1 MDSFIRE
8 FPMTT
13 PFKQRLRRIILWF
26 VAGFIVLFLLRLVY
40 GYIATPDGSEAVLES
55 GNYFGNVGNLRKNYA
70 SEQQSFSKSD
80 FIIGGAASPRSESK
94 ASAPPPPT
102 KNLQIQAERASSQ
115 KYEKTASVR
124 AVTSDFEKDEAL
136 LRTTTKKMSALIQ
149 YEQSLGN
156 KGYRE
161 LHVVIGVNPMLFDS
175 FYVAMQAI
183 GRIKAKDI
191 SKVDKT
197 NEYRQLNAKIVS
209 LQKNLS
215 SINELK
221 SRAGQ
226 ISDYIQLHDK
236 ILELER
242 QMQELGVELGNFDA
256 ENEFCSVRFS
266 LYEGAAAKEIGFAH
280 RIKTAFEWTAQYYA
294 LLMFILC
301 GIVATAFF
309 ALLIVEKLKILQ
321 AITKRLDN

>member
-1 MDSFIRE
+1 
-8 FPMTT
+8 MTT
-13 PFKQRLRRIILWF
+13 PFKQRLHRLVLWF
-26 VAGFIVLFLLRLVY
+26 VAGFLLLFLLRLIY
-40 GYIATPDGSEAVLES
+40 GYVAVPDGAEGGYES
-55 GNYFGNVGNLRKNYA
+55 ANYFGNISNLRKNYA
-70 SEQQSFSKSD
+70 SEQQGFRKSD
-80 FIIGGAASPRSESK
+80 LMIGGASDPSSTTK
-94 ASAPPPPT
+94 QSSPPT
-102 KNLQIQAERASSQ
+102 PPAKNLQAQAERASSQ

-136 LRTTTKKMSALIQ
+136 LRSTAKKMSALIQ

-161 LHVVIGVNPMLFDS
+161 LHLVIGVNPMLFDS
-175 FYVAMQAI
+175 FYVAIQAV

-236 ILELER
+236 ILDLER

-294 LLMFILC
+294 ILVFILC
-301 GIVATAFF
+301 VIVATAF
-309 ALLIVEKLKILQ
+309 LLLLVVEKLKLLQ

>member
-1 MDSFIRE
+1 MN
-8 FPMTT
+8 T
-13 PFKQRLRRIILWF
+13 PFKQRLRRTILWF
-26 VAGFIVLFLLRLVY
+26 VAGFIVLFLLRLLY
-40 GYIATPDGSEAVLES
+40 GYITSKETLEPGEQGS
-55 GNYFGNVGNLRKNYA
+55 NYFGNVGNLRKNYA
-70 SEQQSFSKSD
+70 SEQQGFRKSD
-80 FIIGGAASPRSESK
+80 FILGGAAEPSS
-94 ASAPPPPT
+94 SAKSSSPPPT
-102 KNLQIQAERASSQ
+102 PPAKNLQAQAERASSQ

-124 AVTSDFEKDEAL
+124 SVTSDFEKDEAL
-136 LRTTTKKMSALIQ
+136 LRSTAKKMNALIQ

-175 FYVAMQAI
+175 FYVAIQAI

-209 LQKNLS
+209 LQKNLT

-266 LYEGAAAKEIGFAH
+266 LYEGEAAREIGFAQ
-280 RIKTAFEWTAQYYA
+280 RVKTAFEWTAQYYA
-294 LLMFILC
+294 ILIFVLC
-301 GIVATAFF
+301 GIVATSFLM
-309 ALLIVEKLKILQ
+309 LLVIEKLKILQ

>member
-1 MDSFIRE
+1 MN
-8 FPMTT
+8 T
-13 PFKQRLRRIILWF
+13 PFKQRLRRAILWF
-26 VAGFIVLFLLRLVY
+26 VVGFIVLFLLRLLY
-40 GYIATPDGSEAVLES
+40 GYITSKETLES
-55 GNYFGNVGNLRKNYA
+55 GEQGSNYFGNVGNLRKNYA
-70 SEQQSFSKSD
+70 SEQQGFRKSD
-80 FIIGGAASPRSESK
+80 FIIGGAAEPSS
-94 ASAPPPPT
+94 SAKSSSLPPTPPPA
-102 KNLQIQAERASSQ
+102 KNLQAQAERASSQ

-124 AVTSDFEKDEAL
+124 SVTSDFEKDEAL
-136 LRTTTKKMSALIQ
+136 LRSTAKKMNALVQ

-175 FYVAMQAI
+175 FYVAIQAI

-209 LQKNLS
+209 LQKNLT

-266 LYEGAAAKEIGFAH
+266 LYEGEAAREISFAQ
-280 RIKTAFEWTAQYYA
+280 RAKTAFEWTAQYYA
-294 LLMFILC
+294 ILIFVLC
-301 GIVATAFF
+301 GIVATSFLM
-309 ALLIVEKLKILQ
+309 LLVVEKLKIMQ